1 MKHVLRR
8 TAFFFRYAWL
18 FSLFVN
24 LAMLTLPL
32 YMLQVYDR
40 VLASRS
46 LPTLAMLTLGAA
58 FVYAVYVGLEM
69 LRSRV
74 LVQASVALDRLLGAQ
89 VLGEVFARAAQ
100 PLGERHAGAVR
111 DVATL
116 RQYVTGSGLF
126 AFFDAPWSLVFL
138 AIIFAIHPWLGA
150 TALLGML
157 VLLALALADERRTRP
172 LLLQA
177 NALARQAGRDAD
189 AAVRQAEAVEA
200 MGMRAAVVA
209 RWSARNDEV
218 LRAQSQASDRSGSI
232 VATSKGLRQLLQ
244 VAMLGLGAYLVITQH
259 LSAGTMIA
267 ATILL
272 ARATA
277 PLELAIAGWRGFV
290 DARAA
295 YARLAALVDRAP
307 SAAAALELPA
317 PRGAV
322 EVDRIVVAP
331 VADRPPVLKGVSF
344 DVAAGECVAVIG
356 PSAAGKSTLLRALLG
371 LWRPQSGCVRL
382 DGADVADW
390 PRESLAP
397 HVGYLPQDV
406 ELLAGT
412 VAENIARMG
421 PMPQSSQAVVAAAT
435 LAGAH
440 EMILKLP
447 GGYDT
452 VIGDAATVLSGGQR
466 QRIGLARALFGPPK
480 LVVLDEPNSN
490 LDTDGEAALMAAIR
504 ALKAMGSTVVFV
516 THKPSLLAD
525 ADRVLV
531 LHAGSVAAF
540 GPRDE
545 VLAKVSGRPVRDAQP
560 ATAT

>member
-1 MKHVLRR
+1 MKQVLRR

-89 VLGEVFARAAQ
+89 ALGEVFARSAQ
-100 PLGERHAGAVR
+100 PGGERHAGAVR

-157 VLLALALADERRTRP
+157 VLLALALLDERRTRP
-172 LLLQA
+172 LLQQA
-177 NALARQAGRDAD
+177 GALARQAGRDAD

-200 MGMRAAVVA
+200 MGMRGAVIA

-290 DARAA
+290 DARGA
-295 YARLAALVDRAP
+295 YARLAALVDRP
-307 SAAAALELPA
+307 QPPAAALELPA

-322 EVDRIVVAP
+322 SVERVVVAP
-331 VADRPPVLKGVSF
+331 AGDRPPVLKGVSF

-390 PRESLAP
+390 PREALAP

-452 VIGDAATVLSGGQR
+452 LIGDAGTVLSGGQR
-466 QRIGLARALFGPPK
+466 QRIGLARALFGWPK

-490 LDTDGEAALMAAIR
+490 LDTDGEAALVAAIR

-531 LHAGSVAAF
+531 LHAGGVAAF
-540 GPRDE
+540 GARDE
-545 VLAKVSGRPVRDAQP
+545 VLAKVSGRPVREAQP
-560 ATAT
+560 APAT